1 MPTIRAFAP
10 ASVAN
15 VACGF
20 DIMGFPLPGIGDS
33 VEAELTDG
41 TEVIITAIAGDGGR
55 LPMAAAENTAGRAAQ
70 AVCEKAGMPRGMALK
85 IIKGIPLRSGIGSSA
100 ASAVAGACAANALLG
115 SPLGRMGL
123 LEAAMEGEKVACGAL
138 HADNVAP
145 SLFGNFV
152 IIRSYQPLEILE
164 LPLPP
169 IDCVVV
175 HPELEVNTR
184 EARGILK
191 PEVPLP
197 DLIRQSGNVAGLVV
211 GLHRGDYDLIGRS
224 LQDFVIEPQ
233 RAGLIAGFADVK
245 AAALAAGALGCSI
258 AGSGPSLFAWC
269 RPDDV
274 GEAVGAAMVA
284 AFRRHGI
291 TSQIHRA
298 LLHNTGPEI
307 TRNDD

>member
-33 VEAELTDG
+33 VEAKFCDG
-41 TEVIITAIAGDGGR
+41 EEVMITAIEGDGGR
-55 LPMAAAENTAGRAAQ
+55 LPLAAAENTAGRAAM
-70 AVCEKAGMPRGMALK
+70 AVLEKAGLRRGMALK
-85 IIKGIPLRSGIGSSA
+85 LIKGIPLRSGIGSSA

-123 LEAAMEGEKVACGAL
+123 LEAAIEGERVACGAL

-145 SLFGNFV
+145 SLFGNFTIV
-152 IIRSYQPLEILE
+152 RSYQPLEVLE
-164 LPLPP
+164 LPLPA

-175 HPELEVNTR
+175 HPDLEVNTR

-191 PEVPLP
+191 ADVPLS
-197 DLIRQSGNVAGLVV
+197 DLIRQSGNLAGLVV

-224 LQDFVIEPQ
+224 LQDVIIEPQ
-233 RAGLIAGFADVK
+233 RAGLIIGFAEVK
-245 AAALAAGALGCSI
+245 SAALAAGALGCSI

-269 RPDDV
+269 RPD
-274 GEAVGAAMVA
+274 GAAEAVGVAMAA
-284 AFRRHGI
+284 AFARQGV

-298 LLHNTGPEI
+298 ALHTAGPEI
-307 TRNDD
+307 SRHDD